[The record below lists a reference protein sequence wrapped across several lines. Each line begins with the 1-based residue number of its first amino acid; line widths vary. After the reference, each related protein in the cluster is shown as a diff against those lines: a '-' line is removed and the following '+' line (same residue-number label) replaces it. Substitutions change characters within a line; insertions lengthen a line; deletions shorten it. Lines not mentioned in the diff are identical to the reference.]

1 MNLIYLFL
9 MASEAL
15 DSNLIIII
23 GIVQL
28 LPGGSQTMSKREPT

>member
-9 MASEAL
+9 MSSETL

-23 GIVQL
+23 GTVQL
-28 LPGGSQTMSKREPT
+28 LPRGAQTMSKREPT